1 MFNEV
6 KNALESL
13 LFDEYDRKLASNDFE
28 AFSEKHQLTENQK
41 LFFQENLVSK
51 TKVSLRNVINIE
63 NYQSSIPLT
72 SEVVEDLNTARDSA
86 RLANPDYYVRPVTVV
101 TTTTTINTL
110 ITTTTTTT
118 TTTNQNIDESKLS
131 REDRVEAVK
140 KVSKRILDTLD
151 FDKRNLLISKLAY
164 TLSS

>member
-28 AFSEKHQLTENQK
+28 AFSEKYQLTENQK
-41 LFFQENLVSK
+41 LFFRENLVSK
-51 TKVSLRNVINIE
+51 TKASLSNVINIE
-63 NYQSSIPLT
+63 NYQSSFPLT

-118 TTTNQNIDESKLS
+118 NQNIDERNLSK
-131 REDRVEAVK
+131 EDRVEAVK